1 MRSISTSIFRFFFVL
16 VLLQSSPLIVQG
28 KKDDANAKAKVP
40 AELVAKALNH
50 VATASYASPD
60 TAESIISS
68 IQAGSVD
75 SLYNVAKAM
84 NASPSSEE
92 SKLASIQI
100 FHALADGPSHHILS
114 MVQLGHTYSEADK
127 SQALKYFV
135 QAGED
140 GPHQASLYNAGRLFL
155 EVEPAEY
162 DRALAYIR
170 AAATL
175 ASDKSTAMYAKPQ
188 MTEAATTAYHDLST
202 MLISSIQA
210 GGLTFEQM
218 MNLFSYASI
227 DNNPKPGSKGDK
239 LWNAAMEEIVKFI
252 NPGKNEVDISVL
264 ERARNDLTKL
274 QEVGK
279 KELSALQME
288 LIAAIMNEALRI
300 IQSGDEL

>member
-1 MRSISTSIFRFFFVL
+1 MSILSIFRFLFAL
-16 VLLQSSPLIVQG
+16 VLLHSSCIVQAR
-28 KKDDANAKAKVP
+28 KDDEGKANVKVP
-40 AELVAKALNH
+40 AELVTKALNH
-50 VATASYASPD
+50 VATTSHVSPD

-68 IQAGSVD
+68 IQAGNVD
-75 SLYNVAKAM
+75 QLYHAAKSM
-84 NASPSSEE
+84 NASPSSEDT
-92 SKLASIQI
+92 KLASIQI

-155 EVEPAEY
+155 ETEPVEY
-162 DRALAYIR
+162 DRALGYIR

-175 ASDKSTAMYAKPQ
+175 ADDKSTAMYAKPQ
-188 MTEAATTAYHDLST
+188 MTETATTAYNDLSKA
-202 MLISSIQA
+202 LIASVQA

-218 MNLFSYASI
+218 MNIFSYASI
-227 DNNPKPGSKGDK
+227 ENNPKPGNKGDK
-239 LWNAAMEEIVKFI
+239 LWNGAMEKIVKFI
-252 NPGKNEVDISVL
+252 NRGKDEVDISVL
-264 ERARNDLTKL
+264 ESVRNDLTKL

-288 LIAAIMNEALRI
+288 LIAAIINEALRI
-300 IQSGDEL
+300 IQGGDEL